1 MIQQPDADRSH
12 RMARLIRH
20 EVGDLLQSVYST
32 VAVLLERLPA
42 ELNLERRLATDLK
55 NRAELCRSELDA
67 VVDLASP
74 AQPSL
79 ERVDL
84 PGVFAQ
90 ALTQVR
96 KRHVALQLTTQSP
109 PPVAV
114 EADGRGLSSAAFL
127 LLTATCQAAKSQV
140 RLGFSRGERHV
151 DCYVERDGYP
161 ANAEQFAWLEAPF
174 ATT

>member
-42 ELNLERRLATDLK
+42 ELTLERRLASDLK
-55 NRAELCRSELDA
+55 SRAELCRSELDA

-74 AQPSL
+74 GEPAE

-84 PGVFAQ
+84 PGVFAHV
-90 ALTQVR
+90 LTQVR
-96 KRHVALQLTTQSP
+96 KRHPALHLTAQAPPAVAIR
-109 PPVAV
+109 
-114 EADGRGLSSAAFL
+114 ADGRALSAAAFL
-127 LLTATCQAAKSQV
+127 LLAATCQAARSQ
-140 RLGFSRGERHV
+140 
-151 DCYVERDGYP
+151 
-161 ANAEQFAWLEAPF
+161 
-174 ATT
+174 